1 MPKLAILHAPF
12 SMRSAHAT
20 LGSETV
26 AGLTAAGIPCEG
38 HDLWPD
44 WTARWLWHSR
54 LPGRRRLF
62 DAVAARYGLSRL
74 SPVIA
79 RNDWIWVNGPGRPL
93 DTGCAFEKGL
103 LRAGKRYVF
112 HFADDWFS
120 VESLKALAL
129 ARLPLA
135 DLVVVPTLPLR
146 NRVLEFAPQA
156 RVLCLEEPIDIDR
169 LAPTHP
175 EGGGE
180 PLLAWCG
187 NPYNLKEVPNCAQAL
202 ERVYREIPFRLRII
216 TGQSR
221 PEFSLPIP
229 WEWHPYDF
237 SREAALLAGA
247 AAGLAPLLD
256 TPYARCKG
264 SYKVKTYQAA
274 GLPVVAS
281 PVGHQ
286 ALIVEHGRDGFLV
299 RTEEE
304 WVEALLTLL
313 RDPAKVAAMGKA
325 ARHTAE
331 TRFSHAVL
339 MPQWAA
345 GLRQELGH
353 VAD

>member
-1 MPKLAILHAPF
+1 MPKLAILRAPF
-12 SMRSAHAT
+12 SMRSAHAIA
-20 LGSETV
+20 GPETA
-26 AGLTAAGIPCEG
+26 AGLTAAGVQCEG
-38 HDLWPD
+38 HDLWPESA
-44 WTARWLWHSR
+44 ARWLWHSKI
-54 LPGRRRLF
+54 PGRRRLF
-62 DAVAARYGLSRL
+62 DAVIARYGLWRL
-74 SPVIA
+74 SSVVA
-79 RNDWIWVNGPGRPL
+79 ENDWLWISGASRPL
-93 DTGCAFEKGL
+93 DSGCAFEKGL
-103 LRAGKRYVF
+103 RRAGKKYIF
-112 HFADDWFS
+112 HLLDDWFS
-120 VESLKALAL
+120 VDSLRELAL

-135 DLVVVPTLPLR
+135 DLVVVPTPPLQR
-146 NRVLEFAPQA
+146 RVLEFAPQA

-169 LAPTHP
+169 LAPSQP
-175 EGGGE
+175 AGGRE
-180 PLLAWCG
+180 PLLVWCG
-187 NPYNLKEVPNCAQAL
+187 NPSNLKEVPNCAQAL

-221 PEFSLPIP
+221 PAISLPIP
-229 WEWHPYDF
+229 WEWHPYE
-237 SREAALLAGA
+237 SNSEAALLAGA
-247 AAGLAPLLD
+247 SAGLAPLLD

-264 SYKVKTYQAA
+264 SYKVKTYLAA

-286 ALIVEHGRDGFLV
+286 AVIVEHGRAGFLV
-299 RTEEE
+299 QTEEE

-313 RDPAKVAAMGKA
+313 RDPTRVEAMGKA